1 MNVVRTT
8 LPVSGYAA
16 QMSLHCQT
24 EREMRVST
32 SDLPILPLS
41 PPAPCMLI
49 GPVQISGPTHEEAL
63 RFLGQ
68 VMATKAHVKVGFA
81 NAHFVN
87 EAARDAAFAAVL
99 PQFLILPDGIGVDI
113 GAKLLYGTK
122 FPANLNG
129 TDFIPALLRASA
141 TPLRV
146 GLVGARPGVAQKAA
160 EKLRSLAPQH
170 SVEALSHGFLDPQS
184 ESALLAHLAAEPV
197 DVLLVAMGN
206 PAQEKWIAR
215 CINGAH
221 AHIAFGVGAL
231 FDFLAGEA
239 IRAPEWVRTARLEW
253 VWRLALEPDRL
264 WRRYVLGNPAF
275 LLRVFKQKLGR

>member
-1 MNVVRTT
+1 MNVVRATV
-8 LPVSGYAA
+8 PVSGYAA
-16 QMSLHCQT
+16 RMSLYCQPD
-24 EREMRVST
+24 REIRVSIST
-32 SDLPILPLS
+32 LPTPS
-41 PPAPCMLI
+41 PAWLEKNLLI
-49 GPVQISGPTHEEAL
+49 GPVMISGPTYDQAL
-63 RFLGQ
+63 GFLRD
-68 VMATKAHVKVGFA
+68 VIATKAHAKVGFA

-87 EAARDAAFAAVL
+87 EAARDPDFAAVL

-113 GAKLLYGTK
+113 GAKLLHGAK

-129 TDFIPALLRASA
+129 TDFIPALLRASV

-170 SVEALSHGFLDPQS
+170 SIEALSHGFLDPQS
-184 ESALLAHLAAEPV
+184 EAALLARLAAEPV

-215 CINGAH
+215 FINGAH
-221 AHIAFGVGAL
+221 ARTAFGVGAL

-239 IRAPEWVRTARLEW
+239 IRAPGWVRAARLEW
-253 VWRLALEPDRL
+253 VWRLALEPGRL

-275 LLRVFKQKLGR
+275 LIRVFKQKFGV